1 MHNPVG
7 LKFRWGFNGSSSG
20 CLSLLSFVTVQ
31 MQILL
36 QNILIFKYLRNINE
50 EMIILMVAV
59 SFAKRMFPTP
69 DLQSYIDMI
78 LPQIKMYG
86 IINIEI
92 KMVDRQLLVVS
103 GILIN
108 NLCQTQ
114 QQTCPTQP
122 QHNLNLKVIDPSPKT
137 THHTKLLFLTKYF
150 ITSLA

>member
-1 MHNPVG
+1 
-7 LKFRWGFNGSSSG
+7 
-20 CLSLLSFVTVQ
+20 
-31 MQILL
+31 
-36 QNILIFKYLRNINE
+36 
-50 EMIILMVAV
+50 
-59 SFAKRMFPTP
+59 MFPAP
-69 DLQSYIDMI
+69 DLQIYIDMI

-122 QHNLNLKVIDPSPKT
+122 QHNLNLKVIDPSPQT